1 MMSSI
6 GLNLLIMLFRFCQFF
21 RSIQGSPNNSDLNC
35 KKLKLT
41 VDQVF

>member
-6 GLNLLIMLFRFCQFF
+6 GLNLLIIMLFRFCQFF

-35 KKLKLT
+35 KKLK
-41 VDQVF
+41 VDS